1 MSSVLRMSTQLAVL
15 TRKLAKLQTGDG
27 QVDANSDEVLAR
39 IESQNRDLRRQNKE
53 LSAKIS
59 TARRNPR
66 KSRPGTAPMAAR
78 ASPSRSTRS
87 WIPPSGGG
95 AEFEAKLRKI
105 LQVWRGRYVAMAQ
118 ASLTRSIL
126 AGA

>member
-15 TRKLAKLQTGDG
+15 TRKLAKLQPGDG

-78 ASPSRSTRS
+78 ASPSRTTRS
-87 WIPPSGGG
+87 WMPPSGGD
-95 AEFEAKLRKI
+95 AEFEAKLRKV
-105 LQVWRGRYVAMAQ
+105 LQVRRWPGAAIAQ
-118 ASLTRSIL
+118 DSLTRSFL